1 MMWPRVR
8 SDLPPPPA
16 TIVELGCGRLGG
28 FVPAL
33 LDSGYRALGIDPAA
47 PEGSSYRQ
55 IEFERSELPTNL
67 NGVVACTSL
76 HHVDDPAEVLDK
88 IAAALAPGGKVV
100 VVEWDWERFD
110 EATARWCF
118 ERLADPAADG
128 WLPRHREGWGA
139 SNEAWNDYLRG
150 WASHH
155 GIHRGARLLE
165 ELDKRFRRVR
175 CDRGPYFFP
184 DLAQTTEADEVEAI
198 GAGEIQANRIDYVGR
213 LDN

>member
-8 SDLPPPPA
+8 SNLPPPPA

-33 LDSGYRALGIDPAA
+33 RDSGYQALGIDPAA
-47 PEGSSYRQ
+47 PEGSRYRQ
-55 IEFERSELPTNL
+55 IEFEHSDLPANL
-67 NGVVACTSL
+67 DGVVACTSL
-76 HHVDDPAEVLDK
+76 HHVGDPAEVLDK
-88 IAAALAPGGKVV
+88 IAAALAPGCKVI

-118 ERLADPAADG
+118 DRLEDPAADG
-128 WLPRHREGWGA
+128 WLRRHRDGWGA

-150 WASHH
+150 WASQH

-165 ELDKRFRRVR
+165 ELDQRFRRER

-184 DLAQTTEADEVEAI
+184 DLVQTTEADEVEAI
-198 GAGEIQANRIDYVGR
+198 EAGEIQATRIDYVGR
-213 LDN
+213 PNA